1 MKEKSVNIGTG
12 WGSGCC
18 IVHLGGWTAPPSWR
32 PYVYHEA
39 AEDTSNKTAM
49 KRGREDSGSD
59 LAKPEWGEDRGK
71 GWEAMGK
78 IARKATYN
86 ALNKDRRGQ
95 GGTGWGSDLAKPGWG
110 LEPGQAGEG
119 NFFPQYAQLTPLP
132 PSS

>member
-1 MKEKSVNIGTG
+1 
-12 WGSGCC
+12 
-18 IVHLGGWTAPPSWR
+18 
-32 PYVYHEA
+32 
-39 AEDTSNKTAM
+39 
-49 KRGREDSGSD
+49 
-59 LAKPEWGEDRGK
+59 
-71 GWEAMGK
+71 MGK

-95 GGTGWGSDLAKPGWG
+95 GGTGWRGDLAKPGWG